1 MNHTLPGKD
10 AQLTPTVL
18 LATYNGS
25 RYINP
30 FLDSLEAQTDQN
42 FRLLVRDDGSSDGTL
57 DAVLARRDRLH
68 VEVMPTDQRAGA
80 ALSFMKLLQWA
91 GSGHSAYLF
100 ADQDDVWLPE
110 KVERAVKVLTDAGD
124 TPTLYCTRQQ
134 LVDAELSPL
143 GLSALPRS
151 LDVYNAAVENV
162 VTGCTMGI
170 NGALRDLVL
179 QDGIPIGYRMHD
191 AWIYLVA
198 SALGKVIQDPWP
210 SVLYRQH
217 GSNTVGASHSRWRS
231 LMASVRRVLAWGEDA
246 APYSGPVQAFVKQ
259 HGHRLSDSVRYDLQL
274 LRGRD
279 CTASERL
286 QLCFHSNFKRQ
297 RRMDHVI
304 MRLLFLLGRF

>member
-1 MNHTLPGKD
+1 MKHS
-10 AQLTPTVL
+10 TVIL

-25 RYINP
+25 RYIEP
-30 FLDSLEAQTDQN
+30 FLDRLEAQTYQN

-57 DAVLARRDRLH
+57 EAVLARRDRLC
-68 VEVMPTDQRAGA
+68 VEVMPFDYRAGA

-91 GSGHSAYLF
+91 GTGHDAYLF

-110 KVERAVKVLTDAGD
+110 KVERSSKALVEAAGN
-124 TPTLYCTRQQ
+124 PTLYCTRQQ
-134 LVDAELSPL
+134 LVDAELKPL
-143 GLSALPRS
+143 GLSATPRW

-179 QDGIPIGYRMHD
+179 QDGIPVGYRMHD
-191 AWIYLVA
+191 AWMYLVA
-198 SALGKVIQDPWP
+198 SALGQVIHDPWP

-217 GSNTVGASHSRWRS
+217 SSNTVGASHSRWRS
-231 LMASVRRVLAWGEDA
+231 LVGSMRRVLAWGEDA
-246 APYSGPVQAFVKQ
+246 APYSGPAKAFVKQ
-259 HGHRLSDSVRYDLQL
+259 HGHRLSDSVRRDLRR

-279 CTASERL
+279 CTTIERL
-286 QLCFHSNFKRQ
+286 RLCFLSDFKRQ
-297 RRMDHVI
+297 RRVDHVI